1 MNDKITQSYN
11 KSKDIYDDIIT
22 HSKWWSKLYIKLFW
36 SGVDDNEI
44 ARELMKEIPDDFSG
58 KLLDIPVGTAV
69 FTYRKYKTLKD
80 ADITCVDYSEDM
92 LERTRVRFREN
103 EILHASVMQGDVG
116 NLPFADETFDI
127 VLSMNGFHVF
137 PEKEKAF
144 EETYRVLK
152 AGGSL
157 IACFY
162 VEGESKISDTLA
174 KKVLA
179 KKGWFTP
186 PFDTYKSLRKRLEEH
201 YTLKKYKLKGSVV
214 SFCAVKK

>member
-1 MNDKITQSYN
+1 MNDKITQSYK

-152 AGGSL
+152 AG
-157 IACFY
+157 
-162 VEGESKISDTLA
+162 
-174 KKVLA
+174 
-179 KKGWFTP
+179 
-186 PFDTYKSLRKRLEEH
+186 
-201 YTLKKYKLKGSVV
+201 
-214 SFCAVKK
+214 